1 LRIRIPTIGMITAV
15 NDGSGWCH
23 CACSPFSELRTISW
37 AVQIHGLCKNRGPTE
52 LPVRSFVELH
62 GATARIAEMEDT
74 LTRAHAA
81 VEDPL
86 TKKLADEYLHLGGK
100 RLLVMDDNDLTTR
113 SWEPDAPEADAF
125 WKQNIQS
132 LPDKRR
138 TEVLSYLPSINA
150 T

>member
-1 LRIRIPTIGMITAV
+1 MVVAGVIVHFRRLASSAR
-15 NDGSGWCH
+15 
-23 CACSPFSELRTISW
+23 F
-37 AVQIHGLCKNRGPTE
+37 HGLCKNRGPTE

-74 LTRAHAA
+74 LTRALAA
-81 VEDPL
+81 VEDPP
-86 TKKLADEYLHLGGK
+86 TKKLADEYLRLGGK

-113 SWEPDAPEADAF
+113 SWEPDTPEADLF
-125 WKQNIQS
+125 WKQKVQS
-132 LPDKRR
+132 LPDNRR